1 VNHYMSHTSKKLINL
16 ILKITF
22 FQKQSNIADISEFSQ

>member
-1 VNHYMSHTSKKLINL
+1 VSHYISHTSKKLINL
-16 ILKITF
+16 TLKTTF

>member
-1 VNHYMSHTSKKLINL
+1 M
-16 ILKITF
+16 TF